1 MATTQTDYILSFYPR
16 HPRGWRHLVPVQ
28 AVAGPRGFYPRHPRG
43 WRLLTYADGTVEI
56 VVSIHATLAGGDSRL
71 LELLEGD
78 CQVSIHATLAGGDSR
93 GRVMRAR
100 YKGFY
105 PRHPRGWRHR
115 SMASFVRMVLFLST
129 PPSRVATAKATQMPV
144 EFFKFLSTP
153 PSRVA
158 TIVNVSGKPL
168 PFRFY
173 PRHPRGWRPPPV
185 PEPNVQGNCFYPRHP
200 RGWRLLMVIM
210 TLTIIGVS
218 IHATLAG
225 GDVFVLC
232 ISQSDIWFLSTPPS
246 RVATKDCIM
255 ELFIPSGFYPRH
267 PRGWRPG
274 KHSVLQRRPW
284 GFYPRHPRGW
294 RRGLLNF
301 FFRSGMFLSTPPSR
315 VATRPALLCG

>member
-1 MATTQTDYILSFYPR
+1 
-16 HPRGWRHLVPVQ
+16 
-28 AVAGPRGFYPRHPRG
+28 
-43 WRLLTYADGTVEI
+43 
-56 VVSIHATLAGGDSRL
+56 
-71 LELLEGD
+71 
-78 CQVSIHATLAGGDSR
+78 
-93 GRVMRAR
+93 
-100 YKGFY
+100 
-105 PRHPRGWRHR
+105 
-115 SMASFVRMVLFLST
+115 
-129 PPSRVATAKATQMPV
+129 MPV

-168 PFRFY
+168 PFRFYPRHPRGWRQGFKKAQVQKAMVSIHATLAGGDGKRSQKRVRLWSFY